1 MAAKIAFFDTKSYD
15 RETFNRVNQEFGF
28 EVKYYKEKMIVSTLV
43 ISQKIK
49 KKQKQK

>member
-28 EVKYYKEKMIVSTLV
+28 EVKYYKERLSMNTVSL
-43 ISQKIK
+43 SAWQNMA
-49 KKQKQK
+49 